1 MTGIWRRIRGGD
13 APGLTCAE
21 LVELVT
27 DYLDGSLSDDERG
40 RFEAHLRDCEACTNY
55 LDQIRQT
62 IAVVGRVEPEDLSD
76 EARSELLAAFRSWT
90 RD

>member
-1 MTGIWRRIRGGD
+1 MRGGKPPD
-13 APGLTCAE
+13 LTCVE

-27 DYLDGSLSDDERG
+27 DYLEGGLSDDDRA

-55 LDQIRQT
+55 LDQIRLT
-62 IAVVGRVEPEDLSD
+62 IAVVGRVEPDDLSD
-76 EARSELLAAFRSWT
+76 EAKSELLAAFRGWT

>member
-1 MTGIWRRIRGGD
+1 MRGGTPPD
-13 APGLTCAE
+13 LTCVE

-27 DYLDGSLSDDERG
+27 DYLDGGLSDDDRR

-76 EARSELLAAFRSWT
+76 EAKSELLAAFRGWT